1 MSKYFSIRFTRSGS
15 PTVMIVDAISP
26 GFTSM
31 WYNAPR
37 SFKINSDPSI
47 IFVFMRKC
55 FYLSTCSTCKRI
67 IERLRLKDHAFD
79 LQDIKKDPIQAKELE
94 DLSEKMGGYDK
105 LLNRRAKKYR
115 ELDLK
120 NRDLSDDDLYKLILS
135 EYTLLKR
142 PVIVFDDLVFVG
154 NSEKTIEKIE
164 NRLHDSN

>member
-1 MSKYFSIRFTRSGS
+1 
-15 PTVMIVDAISP
+15 
-26 GFTSM
+26 
-31 WYNAPR
+31 
-37 SFKINSDPSI
+37 
-47 IFVFMRKC
+47 MRKC
-55 FYLSTCSTCKRI
+55 YYLSTCSTCKRI

-94 DLSEKMGGYDK
+94 DLSEKMGGFDK
-105 LLNRRAKKYR
+105 LLNRRAKKHR

-120 NRDLSDDDLYKLILS
+120 NRDLSDDDLRKLILS